1 MKRVGLIITNLAGS
15 GAEKIVLQMARMFK
29 SKDIDVHIFLLENVI
44 RYDNINDLNIHLL
57 SGKRDIYKALKIF
70 GDKLLASKLKKIV
83 EEIASDGIKFDLF
96 LSNSPSADR
105 VMYVAQFPNTKYVI
119 HNSYAFEIK
128 EFREMGKVRRA
139 EKKYQLYR
147 RIYKGGDLITVS
159 EGAKNDLKLLNI
171 DYRSCQTIY
180 NPFDFKEI
188 RQLGSKEVDL
198 PEQPYLL
205 SASAFRFVK
214 RHDILLEAYAK
225 LKDPPPLKLLCPS
238 NPDLVKLIKKFGL
251 EEKVEIIGFK
261 TNPYPYIKNARILLL
276 SSEREGLPTV
286 LIEALILGTPV
297 VSTDCVSGPS
307 EILTGKLS
315 KYLAKVND
323 SDDLSN
329 KIALALKQYPEISD
343 KYLDKFNQEVIY
355 KHYEEN
361 DRRALSNA

>member
-15 GAEKIVLQMARMFK
+15 GAEKIVIQLARMFQ

-44 RYDNINDLNIHLL
+44 RYDHIEDLKIYFL
-57 SGKRDIYKALKIF
+57 SEKRDLYKASKIV
-70 GDKLLASKLKKIV
+70 GDKLLALKLKKIV
-83 EEIASDGIKFDLF
+83 NKIESDGIKFDLF

-105 VMYVAQFPNTKYVI
+105 VMCVAQFPNTRYVI

-139 EKKYQLYR
+139 EKKLKLYR

-159 EGAKNDLKLLNI
+159 EGAKRDLKLLDI
-171 DYRSCQTIY
+171 DYKTCQTVY
-180 NPFDFKEI
+180 NPFDFEEI
-188 RQLGSKEVDL
+188 RKLGSKESDL

-214 RHDILLEAYAK
+214 RHDILLSAYAK
-225 LKDPPPLKLLCPS
+225 LKNPPPLKLLCPS
-238 NPDLVKLIKKFGL
+238 NPELVKLIKKFGL
-251 EEKVEIIGFK
+251 EEKVEILGFK
-261 TNPYPYIKNARILLL
+261 TNPYPYIKNAKILLL

-286 LIEALILGTPV
+286 LIEALILGTPI

-307 EILTGKLS
+307 EILTGELS
-315 KYLAKVND
+315 EYLAQVND

-329 KIALALKQYPEISD
+329 KIQLALEQYPTIKDEYI
-343 KYLDKFNQEVIY
+343 DKFNEKNIY
-355 KHYEEN
+355 EYYQDN
-361 DRRALSNA
+361 II